1 MWSDMSTTQEST
13 VSTLTTSQSF
23 PCTPETSCDSDKIN
37 LREARG
43 VPILPPIV
51 EEPEEEEVGDE
62 LPLLPPNLKR
72 ILLPNKRERDPPAR
86 PKKKRQRTEVVSAND
101 DENEEEFLSKPILY
115 MDPDKVWSVVEVIED
130 YDPESKEKKI
140 SNMMSAFADSLRSI
154 DQQIE
159 KNQDKPEVVSFL
171 RAIRDKKKQQFG
183 VILSICGRKLS
194 LQCTDG

>member
-43 VPILPPIV
+43 VPILLPIV

>member
-1 MWSDMSTTQEST
+1 M
-13 VSTLTTSQSF
+13 
-23 PCTPETSCDSDKIN
+23 
-37 LREARG
+37 
-43 VPILPPIV
+43 PILPPIV